1 MKTHILTKNKK
12 GFLTGRR
19 IGRAIP
25 NENSEYLELT
35 AKEYKDFKDEVSE
48 GRIPNLVKEGDS
60 FKLEYSEREITDFE
74 KNQEEFLKWS
84 KATSKVLKENEDK
97 LTEIIEFLPQLLILQ
112 KEQKSKE
119 LYLAYIGKLK
129 GLSKAGQAIVDKL
142 TKATA

>member
-19 IGRAIP
+19 IGKAIP
-25 NENSEYLELT
+25 NEGSTYLEVT
-35 AKEYKDFKDEVSE
+35 TKEYEDFKNKTSE
-48 GRIPNLVKEGDS
+48 GKQADLVKDGES
-60 FKLEYSEREITDFE
+60 TKLEYSEREIADFE
-74 KNQEEFLKWS
+74 QTQQDFLEWY
-84 KATSKVLKENEDK
+84 KATSKILKDNASKLEDIV
-97 LTEIIEFLPQLLILQ
+97 EVLPQLLILQ

-142 TKATA
+142 AKATA